1 MVLHEI
7 KRTMKFKCIFSLLIF
22 SVLIT
27 ACSKE
32 KITTQDNYEVVE
44 LPDGS
49 IVFLNH
55 YTELEYIEAF
65 NQRRVAISG
74 ECYFSV
80 EPSDKSFT
88 VTGELGEVEVLGTE
102 FSVKSNNE
110 DMEVEVQEGS
120 VKFSVEDMSKE
131 ISKGLRASYQKGE
144 NAIETGKASNDFK
157 KWMAK
162 LRIEFKR
169 LDKKLNDEAKGIEEE
184 LNKKVKEI
192 EKEADKIGEE
202 LEDVGNQIGKSIKKF
217 TD

>member
-1 MVLHEI
+1 
-7 KRTMKFKCIFSLLIF
+7 MKFNYLFSLLIF
-22 SVLIT
+22 SVLIS

-32 KITTQDNYEVVE
+32 RVITQDNYEVVD

-55 YTELEYIEAF
+55 YSELEYIEAF

-80 EPSDKSFT
+80 EASDKSFT

-102 FSVKSNNE
+102 FSVKSDIE
-110 DMEVEVQEGS
+110 DMKVEVESGS
-120 VKFSVEDMSKE
+120 VQFTVEDHSEKL
-131 ISKGLRASYQKGE
+131 SKGEMASYQKGD
-144 NAIETGKASNDFK
+144 NSIKTGKASNGFK

-184 LNKKVKEI
+184 LNEKAKEI
-192 EKEADKIGEE
+192 EKEANKIGKE
-202 LEDVGNQIGKSIKKF
+202 LEDVGDQIGKSIKKI

>member
-1 MVLHEI
+1 
-7 KRTMKFKCIFSLLIF
+7 MKFKSLFSLLIF
-22 SVLIT
+22 SLLIT

-55 YTELEYIEAF
+55 YSELEYIEAF
-65 NQRRVAISG
+65 DQRKVAISG

-102 FSVKSNNE
+102 FSVKSNTD
-110 DMEVEVQEGS
+110 DMEVEVEKGS

-131 ISKGLRASYQKGE
+131 ISKGLKASYQKGE
-144 NAIETGKASNDFK
+144 NAIEKGKASNDFK

-169 LDKKLNDEAKGIEEE
+169 LDKKLNDEAKGIEEK
-184 LNKKVKEI
+184 LNETAKEI
-192 EKEADKIGEE
+192 EKEADKLGKE
-202 LEDVGNQIGKSIKKF
+202 LEDVGDQIGKSIKKL

>member
-1 MVLHEI
+1 
-7 KRTMKFKCIFSLLIF
+7 MKFKYVFSLLIL

-55 YTELEYIEAF
+55 YSELEYIEAF
-65 NQRRVAISG
+65 DQRRVAISG

-88 VTGELGEVEVLGTE
+88 VRGKLGEVEVLGTE

-110 DMEVEVQEGS
+110 DMEVEVEEGK

-131 ISKGLRASYQKGE
+131 ISGGLRASYQKGE

-184 LNKKVKEI
+184 LNKKAKEI
-192 EKEADKIGEE
+192 EKEAGKIGKE
-202 LEDVGNQIGKSIKKF
+202 LEEVGDQIGKSIKEI

>member
-1 MVLHEI
+1 
-7 KRTMKFKCIFSLLIF
+7 MKFKYIFSLLFF
-22 SVLIT
+22 SILIT

-32 KITTQDNYEVVE
+32 KISTEDNYEVVE

-55 YTELEYIEAF
+55 YSKLEYLEAF
-65 NQRRVAISG
+65 NQRKVAISG

-88 VTGELGEVEVLGTE
+88 VRGELGEVEVLGTE

-110 DMEVEVQEGS
+110 DMEVEVEKGS
-120 VKFSVEDMSKE
+120 VQFSIEEESKN
-131 ISKGLRASYQKGE
+131 ISTGEMASYKKGE
-144 NAIETGKASNDFK
+144 NVIETGKASNDFK
-157 KWMAK
+157 KWMVK

-169 LDKKLNDEAKGIEEE
+169 LDKKLNDEAKGIEKE
-184 LNKKVKEI
+184 LNKKAKEI

-202 LEDVGNQIGKSIKKF
+202 LNDVGDQIGKSFKKI